1 MAELR
6 QADGDGR
13 RSGWDER
20 RRCGLDGF
28 ARGLSGAERKA
39 LAAAWLVGGVIAGAV
54 CTFNVLTRVHDWPQE
69 GVLLPTLLEASSFLT
84 SLVAFVIP
92 GAAALWV
99 RWADPPRWR
108 AAALFAAGL
117 PVYFAIHVGGFNAIR
132 AITLP
137 LLLAGGYR
145 PGGAGHDLPY
155 ELTKDALAYGL
166 SLTIIGVV
174 LRWRLSQPVVASP
187 PPASFDIRDGTRL
200 VRVPLDEIVAIRSAG
215 NYVEF
220 LLSDGR
226 KPLMRAPLASLEEQL
241 AGRGF
246 VRTHRSW
253 LVNGARVT
261 GLRPEGSGDYAVEL
275 GALEAPLSRRFP
287 AALAALR
294 G

>member
-1 MAELR
+1 
-6 QADGDGR
+6 
-13 RSGWDER
+13 
-20 RRCGLDGF
+20 
-28 ARGLSGAERKA
+28 
-39 LAAAWLVGGVIAGAV
+39 
-54 CTFNVLTRVHDWPQE
+54 VHDWPQE
-69 GVLLPTLLEASSFLT
+69 GLLRPVLLEGSSFLT
-84 SLVAFVIP
+84 TLVAFVVP
-92 GAAALWV
+92 GAAALWA
-99 RWADPPRWR
+99 RSADPPRWR
-108 AAALFAAGL
+108 AAAVFAAGL
-117 PVYFAIHVGGFNAIR
+117 PVYFAIHVGGFSAIR

-137 LLLAGGYR
+137 LLHAGGDR
-145 PGGAGHDLPY
+145 RGTPGHELPY
-155 ELTKDALAYGL
+155 ELAKDVLAYVL
-166 SLTIIGVV
+166 SLTVISVV
-174 LRWRLSQPVVASP
+174 LRWRLAQAMIAPP

-226 KPLMRAPLASLEEQL
+226 RPLMRAPLASLEAQL

-246 VRTHRSW
+246 IRTHRSW

-275 GALEAPLSRRFP
+275 GALEVPLSRRFP